1 MAINRRYL
9 AKSATQGAAW
19 ALAWRFF
26 IAGFSVAVMYYAL
39 NGLVPEIALFT
50 YMATA
55 VAQLWILVRFF
66 FPAMIGLHR
75 HYWRVFDLSVSAE
88 PRLAKAVVLEQWSAM
103 LRDLTLPWRAIR
115 G

>member
-1 MAINRRYL
+1 M
-9 AKSATQGAAW
+9 
-19 ALAWRFF
+19 AWRFF
-26 IAGFSVAVMYYAL
+26 LAGFSVAAMYYAL
-39 NGLVPEIALFT
+39 NDFVPEIALFT

-55 VAQLWILVRFF
+55 VAQLWILGRFV

-88 PRLAKAVVLEQWSAM
+88 PRLAQAIVLKQWSN
-103 LRDLTLPWRAIR
+103 LRHDLTLPWRAIR